1 MIGELAGRAILVTG
15 AASGIG
21 RAAALALQQAG
32 ARLALLDQ
40 APVEQI
46 LAGFDPALSVAA
58 QADIADEGA
67 IDAAVAGFDRHS
79 GGLDGLVHAAGIF
92 RSAPLVETAL
102 ADFTRVVEINLT
114 GTFLVVRAVVRS
126 MRGHGRG
133 GRIITLGSEL
143 ATLGRAE
150 HAAYCAAKAGVAAMT
165 RCWARELAPEIL
177 VNTVAPG
184 PTDTPML
191 DWPNMPDRWRS
202 AELGNALG
210 RIGQA
215 DEIASVIR
223 FLAGPGAGFITGQ
236 TIGVDGGA
244 VMR

>member
-1 MIGELAGRAILVTG
+1 MTAELAGRAILVTG

-21 RAAALALQQAG
+21 RAAGLALQQAG
-32 ARLALLDQ
+32 ARLALLDL

-46 LAGFDPALSVAA
+46 LAGFDPAATVAA
-58 QADIADEGA
+58 QADVADEAA
-67 IDAAVAGFDRHS
+67 IDAAVADFDRRL
-79 GGLDGLVHAAGIF
+79 GGLDALVHAAGIF
-92 RSAPLVETAL
+92 RSAPLAETAL
-102 ADFTRVVEINLT
+102 ADFARVVEVNLT
-114 GTFLVVRAVVRS
+114 GTFLVVRAAVRS

-191 DWPNMPDRWRS
+191 DWDNIPERWRG

-210 RIGQA
+210 RIGQP
-215 DEIASVIR
+215 DEIAAVIR
-223 FLAGPGAGFITGQ
+223 FLAGPGASFLTGQ

-244 VMR
+244 TMR